1 MKKTI
6 QMEEL
11 VCPMCAQKIETAL
24 ERPPV
29 SSAPRCCT
37 TPARPRWNSTKPKPA
52 WKNLC
57 GSLPPWATKSSDKKE
72 ETRDEGRKDTDAE

>member
-24 ERPPV
+24 KKADGV
-29 SSAPRCCT
+29 ISASVLYN
-37 TPARPRWNSTKPKPA
+37 ASKAKVELDETKISVEE
-52 WKNLC
+52 LC
-57 GSLPPWATKSSDKKE
+57 RIITGLGYVVIK
-72 ETRDEGRKDTDAE
+72 

>member
-24 ERPPV
+24 QKVPGV
-29 SSAPRCCT
+29 TSAKVMYNASKAKVEFDETQT
-37 TPARPRWNSTKPKPA
+37 TLDDLVQVITGLGYVVIP
-52 WKNLC
+52 
-57 GSLPPWATKSSDKKE
+57 
-72 ETRDEGRKDTDAE
+72 

>member
-24 ERPPV
+24 QKAPGV
-29 SSAPRCCT
+29 LSAT
-37 TPARPRWNSTKPKPA
+37 VLYNASKAKVEFDESQT
-52 WKNLC
+52 
-57 GSLPPWATKSSDKKE
+57 SLESLKE
-72 ETRDEGRKDTDAE
+72 VITSLGYVVIK

>member
-24 ERPPV
+24 QKAPGVV
-29 SSAPRCCT
+29 SASVLYNVSKAKVEFDE
-37 TPARPRWNSTKPKPA
+37 TKT
-52 WKNLC
+52 NV
-57 GSLPPWATKSSDKKE
+57 
-72 ETRDEGRKDTDAE
+72 DELVKVITGLGYVVIG

>member
-24 ERPPV
+24 KKAPGVR
-29 SSAPRCCT
+29 SA
-37 TPARPRWNSTKPKPA
+37 AVLYNASKAKV
-52 WKNLC
+52 
-57 GSLPPWATKSSDKKE
+57 E
-72 ETRDEGRKDTDAE
+72 FDEAQTDMKILEGVIEGLGYVVIHK

>member
-24 ERPPV
+24 KK
-29 SSAPRCCT
+29 APGVQGAAVLYNASKAKVEFDENQT
-37 TPARPRWNSTKPKPA
+37 
-52 WKNLC
+52 
-57 GSLPPWATKSSDKKE
+57 SLEALVKII
-72 ETRDEGRKDTDAE
+72 EGLGYVVK

>member
-24 ERPPV
+24 QKVPGV
-29 SSAPRCCT
+29 TSAMVLYN
-37 TPARPRWNSTKPKPA
+37 ASKAKV
-52 WKNLC
+52 
-57 GSLPPWATKSSDKKE
+57 E
-72 ETRDEGRKDTDAE
+72 FDEYHEQRNH

>member
-24 ERPPV
+24 KKAPGAELFAQLREASGNYAVPADACPTYEKTYRLLEELENEF
-29 SSAPRCCT
+29 SA
-37 TPARPRWNSTKPKPA
+37 
-52 WKNLC
+52 
-57 GSLPPWATKSSDKKE
+57 
-72 ETRDEGRKDTDAE
+72 

>member
-24 ERPPV
+24 KK
-29 SSAPRCCT
+29 AP
-37 TPARPRWNSTKPKPA
+37 
-52 WKNLC
+52 
-57 GSLPPWATKSSDKKE
+57 GV
-72 ETRDEGRKDTDAE
+72 TDASVLYNASKAKVEFDESRTTLDQLKEIITGLGYVVIK

>member
-24 ERPPV
+24 KK
-29 SSAPRCCT
+29 AP
-37 TPARPRWNSTKPKPA
+37 
-52 WKNLC
+52 
-57 GSLPPWATKSSDKKE
+57 GV
-72 ETRDEGRKDTDAE
+72 TDASVLYNAGKAKVEFDESRITLDQLKEIITGLGYVVIK

>member
-24 ERPPV
+24 
-29 SSAPRCCT
+29 
-37 TPARPRWNSTKPKPA
+37 
-52 WKNLC
+52 
-57 GSLPPWATKSSDKKE
+57 KK
-72 ETRDEGRKDTDAE
+72 THGVTDASVLYNASKAKVEFDESRITLDRIKEIITDLGYVVIK

>member
-24 ERPPV
+24 KKVEGV
-29 SSAPRCCT
+29 ENVTVLYNASKAKVEFDE
-37 TPARPRWNSTKPKPA
+37 TKT
-52 WKNLC
+52 
-57 GSLPPWATKSSDKKE
+57 GV
-72 ETRDEGRKDTDAE
+72 DELVRVITGLGYVVIK

>member
-24 ERPPV
+24 QKAEGV
-29 SSAPRCCT
+29 SSAT
-37 TPARPRWNSTKPKPA
+37 VLYNASKAKVEFDETQI
-52 WKNLC
+52 
-57 GSLPPWATKSSDKKE
+57 SLEKLKE
-72 ETRDEGRKDTDAE
+72 IITSLGYVVIK

>member
-24 ERPPV
+24 QKVPGV
-29 SSAPRCCT
+29 TSASVLYNASKAKVEFDET
-37 TPARPRWNSTKPKPA
+37 KTST
-52 WKNLC
+52 
-57 GSLPPWATKSSDKKE
+57 E
-72 ETRDEGRKDTDAE
+72 ELIDVITGLGYVVIK

>member
-24 ERPPV
+24 KKAAGVHDVKVMYNASKAKVEFDEKE
-29 SSAPRCCT
+29 T
-37 TPARPRWNSTKPKPA
+37 
-52 WKNLC
+52 
-57 GSLPPWATKSSDKKE
+57 SLDELKKII
-72 ETRDEGRKDTDAE
+72 TGLGYVVIK

>member
-24 ERPPV
+24 QKVPGVTSVKVLYNASKAKVEFNE
-29 SSAPRCCT
+29 T
-37 TPARPRWNSTKPKPA
+37 QT
-52 WKNLC
+52 
-57 GSLPPWATKSSDKKE
+57 SL
-72 ETRDEGRKDTDAE
+72 DALVQVITGLGYVVMQ

>member
-24 ERPPV
+24 KKAPGV
-29 SSAPRCCT
+29 TSASVLYNASKAKVEFDESKT
-37 TPARPRWNSTKPKPA
+37 
-52 WKNLC
+52 
-57 GSLPPWATKSSDKKE
+57 SLE
-72 ETRDEGRKDTDAE
+72 ELIKIITGLGYQVIK

>member
-24 ERPPV
+24 KKAPGV
-29 SSAPRCCT
+29 QSAAVLYNASKAKVEFDEAKT
-37 TPARPRWNSTKPKPA
+37 
-52 WKNLC
+52 
-57 GSLPPWATKSSDKKE
+57 SLEDLVKVI
-72 ETRDEGRKDTDAE
+72 EGLGYVVK